1 MLNLSRTLQFTAL
14 TLVLA
19 SGLAQAQSYPNR
31 PVKIVVPF
39 AAGGPADNYARF
51 MAQRLGEELK
61 QTFVIDN
68 KPGAGS
74 IIGTDLVAKSPADGY
89 TLLMMS
95 NTHTVNESLIATK
108 PFGLM
113 KDFVGIAPVNY
124 SNLLLVVHP
133 SVPVKSVN
141 ELVALAKS
149 KPGKLNYASSGNG
162 TPYHMAGELF
172 KFMAGIDM
180 THVPYKGSSGART
193 DIVGGQVDVMFD
205 AETTMA
211 ALARDGKVRTLAG
224 TGLTRSANLQDLP
237 TVSETVPKF
246 EATIWLGLMAPKGTP
261 ADVVSKLNAEV
272 RKIVNNPEVKA
283 AWAKQGAVPM
293 SMSVPEFDQYLN
305 AYIAKVSQEK
315 GVALPPLTEALPERI
330 AQPTLSLL
338 LTLVPTDATPYLNAL
353 TWMNTQLSTA
363 QQGLSSMMKPVEG
376 FIWARMKGLPQAH
389 VQEAF
394 ATCDEIAKCMDAR
407 DQAKQASQEQELVR
421 RLTTFQNPALQT
433 AMKENKRLVEKSEQ
447 IQKQAQ
453 SGELLS
459 KFSLPT
465 AKEISVPL
473 IAPEGGSRL
482 SELQK
487 SDPAKY
493 KSLQQQGGSMFAL
506 KGLMEQINRTI

>member
-1 MLNLSRTLQFTAL
+1 
-14 TLVLA
+14 
-19 SGLAQAQSYPNR
+19 
-31 PVKIVVPF
+31 VKIVVPF

-61 QTFVIDN
+61 QSFVVDN

-95 NTHTVNESLIATK
+95 NTHTVNESLIPTK

-133 SVPVKSVN
+133 SVPVKTVG

-149 KPGKLNYASSGNG
+149 KPGKINYASSGNG

-172 KFMAGIDM
+172 KFMAGINM

-211 ALARDGKVRTLAG
+211 ALSRDNKVRALAG
-224 TGLTRSANLQDLP
+224 TGLARSANLQDLP
-237 TVSETVPKF
+237 TVAETVPKF

-261 ADVVSKLNAEV
+261 ADVVNKLNAEV

-293 SMSVPEFDQYLN
+293 SMTVPEFDQYLN
-305 AYIAKVSQEK
+305 ADISKWANIVKISGAK
-315 GVALPPLTEALPERI
+315 P
-330 AQPTLSLL
+330 
-338 LTLVPTDATPYLNAL
+338 D
-353 TWMNTQLSTA
+353 
-363 QQGLSSMMKPVEG
+363 
-376 FIWARMKGLPQAH
+376 
-389 VQEAF
+389 
-394 ATCDEIAKCMDAR
+394 
-407 DQAKQASQEQELVR
+407 
-421 RLTTFQNPALQT
+421 
-433 AMKENKRLVEKSEQ
+433 
-447 IQKQAQ
+447 
-453 SGELLS
+453 
-459 KFSLPT
+459 
-465 AKEISVPL
+465 
-473 IAPEGGSRL
+473 
-482 SELQK
+482 
-487 SDPAKY
+487 
-493 KSLQQQGGSMFAL
+493 
-506 KGLMEQINRTI
+506 

>member
-1 MLNLSRTLQFTAL
+1 MLNLSRTLKFTAL
-14 TLVLA
+14 TLA
-19 SGLAQAQSYPNR
+19 MACGLAQAQSYPNR
-31 PVKIVVPF
+31 TVKIVVPF

-95 NTHTVNESLIATK
+95 NTHTVNESLIPTK

-133 SVPVKSVN
+133 SVPVKSVS

-149 KPGKLNYASSGNG
+149 KPGKLNFASSGNG

-211 ALARDGKVRTLAG
+211 AMSRDNKVRALAG

-237 TVSETVPKF
+237 TVAETVPKF

-261 ADVVSKLNAEV
+261 ADVVNKLNAEV

-293 SMSVPEFDQYLN
+293 SMNASEFDQYLN
-305 AYIAKVSQEK
+305 ADIAKWANIVKVS
-315 GVALPPLTEALPERI
+315 GA
-330 AQPTLSLL
+330 
-338 LTLVPTDATPYLNAL
+338 
-353 TWMNTQLSTA
+353 
-363 QQGLSSMMKPVEG
+363 KP
-376 FIWARMKGLPQAH
+376 
-389 VQEAF
+389 
-394 ATCDEIAKCMDAR
+394 D
-407 DQAKQASQEQELVR
+407 
-421 RLTTFQNPALQT
+421 
-433 AMKENKRLVEKSEQ
+433 
-447 IQKQAQ
+447 
-453 SGELLS
+453 
-459 KFSLPT
+459 
-465 AKEISVPL
+465 
-473 IAPEGGSRL
+473 
-482 SELQK
+482 
-487 SDPAKY
+487 
-493 KSLQQQGGSMFAL
+493 
-506 KGLMEQINRTI
+506 

>member
-1 MLNLSRTLQFTAL
+1 MLKLNPTLKLVTWTLAL
-14 TLVLA
+14 TA
-19 SGLAQAQSYPNR
+19 GLAHAQSYPNR
-31 PVKIVVPF
+31 AVKIVVPF

-61 QTFVIDN
+61 QSFVVDN

-95 NTHTVNESLIATK
+95 NTHTVNESLITTK

-133 SVPVKSVN
+133 SVPVKTVG

-149 KPGKLNYASSGNG
+149 KPGKINYASSGNG

-172 KFMAGIDM
+172 KFMAGINM

-211 ALARDGKVRTLAG
+211 ALSRDNKVRALAG
-224 TGLTRSANLQDLP
+224 TGLARSANLQDLP
-237 TVSETVPKF
+237 TVAETVPKF

-261 ADVVSKLNAEV
+261 ADVVNKLNAEV

-293 SMSVPEFDQYLN
+293 SMTVPEFDQYLN
-305 AYIAKVSQEK
+305 ADISKWANIVKISGAK
-315 GVALPPLTEALPERI
+315 P
-330 AQPTLSLL
+330 
-338 LTLVPTDATPYLNAL
+338 D
-353 TWMNTQLSTA
+353 
-363 QQGLSSMMKPVEG
+363 
-376 FIWARMKGLPQAH
+376 
-389 VQEAF
+389 
-394 ATCDEIAKCMDAR
+394 
-407 DQAKQASQEQELVR
+407 
-421 RLTTFQNPALQT
+421 
-433 AMKENKRLVEKSEQ
+433 
-447 IQKQAQ
+447 
-453 SGELLS
+453 
-459 KFSLPT
+459 
-465 AKEISVPL
+465 
-473 IAPEGGSRL
+473 
-482 SELQK
+482 
-487 SDPAKY
+487 
-493 KSLQQQGGSMFAL
+493 
-506 KGLMEQINRTI
+506 

>member
-1 MLNLSRTLQFTAL
+1 MLNLSRTLKFTAL
-14 TLVLA
+14 TLALA
-19 SGLAQAQSYPNR
+19 GGFAQAQSYPNR

-95 NTHTVNESLIATK
+95 NTHTVNESLIPVR

-133 SVPVKSVN
+133 SVPVKTVG

-180 THVPYKGSSGART
+180 VHVPYKGSSGART

-205 AETTMA
+205 AETTMVS
-211 ALARDGKVRTLAG
+211 LSRENKVRALAG
-224 TGLTRSANLQDLP
+224 TGLARSANLQDLP
-237 TVSETVPKF
+237 TVAETVPKF

-261 ADVVSKLNAEV
+261 PDVVNKLNAEV

-283 AWAKQGAVPM
+283 
-293 SMSVPEFDQYLN
+293 
-305 AYIAKVSQEK
+305 
-315 GVALPPLTEALPERI
+315 T
-330 AQPTLSLL
+330 
-338 LTLVPTDATPYLNAL
+338 
-353 TWMNTQLSTA
+353 
-363 QQGLSSMMKPVEG
+363 
-376 FIWARMKGLPQAH
+376 
-389 VQEAF
+389 
-394 ATCDEIAKCMDAR
+394 
-407 DQAKQASQEQELVR
+407 
-421 RLTTFQNPALQT
+421 
-433 AMKENKRLVEKSEQ
+433 
-447 IQKQAQ
+447 
-453 SGELLS
+453 
-459 KFSLPT
+459 
-465 AKEISVPL
+465 
-473 IAPEGGSRL
+473 
-482 SELQK
+482 
-487 SDPAKY
+487 
-493 KSLQQQGGSMFAL
+493 
-506 KGLMEQINRTI
+506 

>member
-1 MLNLSRTLQFTAL
+1 MNHLSKTLKFTAL
-14 TLVLA
+14 TLALA
-19 SGLAQAQSYPNR
+19 SGLAHAQSYPNR
-31 PVKIVVPF
+31 SVKIVVPF

-95 NTHTVNESLIATK
+95 NTHTVNESLIPTK

-133 SVPVKSVN
+133 SVPVKTVG

-211 ALARDGKVRTLAG
+211 AMSRDNKVRALAG
-224 TGLTRSANLQDLP
+224 TGLARSANLQDLP
-237 TVSETVPKF
+237 TVAETVPKF

-272 RKIVNNPEVKA
+272 RKIVNNPDVKA

-293 SMSVPEFDQYLN
+293 SMNVAEFDQYLN
-305 AYIAKVSQEK
+305 ADIAKWANIVKVS
-315 GVALPPLTEALPERI
+315 GA
-330 AQPTLSLL
+330 
-338 LTLVPTDATPYLNAL
+338 
-353 TWMNTQLSTA
+353 
-363 QQGLSSMMKPVEG
+363 KP
-376 FIWARMKGLPQAH
+376 
-389 VQEAF
+389 
-394 ATCDEIAKCMDAR
+394 D
-407 DQAKQASQEQELVR
+407 
-421 RLTTFQNPALQT
+421 
-433 AMKENKRLVEKSEQ
+433 
-447 IQKQAQ
+447 
-453 SGELLS
+453 
-459 KFSLPT
+459 
-465 AKEISVPL
+465 
-473 IAPEGGSRL
+473 
-482 SELQK
+482 
-487 SDPAKY
+487 
-493 KSLQQQGGSMFAL
+493 
-506 KGLMEQINRTI
+506 

>member
-1 MLNLSRTLQFTAL
+1 MSHLSKTLKFTAL
-14 TLVLA
+14 TLALA
-19 SGLAQAQSYPNR
+19 CGLVHAQSFPNR

-74 IIGTDLVAKSPADGY
+74 IIGTDLVAKSAADGY

-95 NTHTVNESLIATK
+95 NTHTVNESLISTK
-108 PFGLM
+108 PFALM

-133 SVPVKSVN
+133 SVPVKTVG

-149 KPGKLNYASSGNG
+149 KPGKINYASSGNG

-211 ALARDGKVRTLAG
+211 SLSRDGKVRALAG
-224 TGLTRSANLQDLP
+224 TGLARSANLQDLP
-237 TVSETVPKF
+237 TVAETVSKF

-261 ADVVSKLNAEV
+261 ADVVNKLNAEV

-305 AYIAKVSQEK
+305 ADIAKWANIVKVS
-315 GVALPPLTEALPERI
+315 GA
-330 AQPTLSLL
+330 
-338 LTLVPTDATPYLNAL
+338 
-353 TWMNTQLSTA
+353 
-363 QQGLSSMMKPVEG
+363 KP
-376 FIWARMKGLPQAH
+376 
-389 VQEAF
+389 
-394 ATCDEIAKCMDAR
+394 D
-407 DQAKQASQEQELVR
+407 
-421 RLTTFQNPALQT
+421 
-433 AMKENKRLVEKSEQ
+433 
-447 IQKQAQ
+447 
-453 SGELLS
+453 
-459 KFSLPT
+459 
-465 AKEISVPL
+465 
-473 IAPEGGSRL
+473 
-482 SELQK
+482 
-487 SDPAKY
+487 
-493 KSLQQQGGSMFAL
+493 
-506 KGLMEQINRTI
+506 